1 MLVGFYNLHRVIC
14 DNPLCPSKR
23 KSIKNTKFV
32 KELLAENIEKEYII
46 IVEII

>member
-1 MLVGFYNLHRVIC
+1 MNLHKVMC

-23 KSIKNTKFV
+23 KTIKNSKFV
-32 KELLAENIEKEYII
+32 KELLAENVEKEYII